1 MATRIRNLTN
11 YEKGGYREIFDVEEN
26 GNRLKLYIKSGLN
39 VYDVPLFEEVRLER
53 EEFCASK
60 LTFYVLKDD
69 LISFNQGDAVS
80 VKFDGDGLFFGY
92 VFTKSRDRENLIRV
106 VCYDQMRY
114 MKNRRTYT
122 RGRMTLAEI
131 VRKICNDNSLRIG
144 DTDKTRGLLGAVAA
158 DNVSL
163 LDVVKKA
170 CKEERRLTGERF
182 ILYDD
187 YGKLYLKN
195 EESLATDVLIDTSQ
209 AENFVY
215 TDTIDKDAYNTVE
228 LYSDVKRANVRYLT
242 TLGDKENTDRWG
254 TLILSKK
261 ATDTQTAAE
270 EAKLLL
276 DEYNRV
282 NREIVLKTV
291 KGDARFMPGC
301 SVYLKM
307 SMGDL
312 YFDGYVRVKKAVHVF
327 KNNMYSADLYLDGS
341 EVE

>member
-1 MATRIRNLTN
+1 MATKIRNLTS

-26 GNRLKLYIKSGLN
+26 GSRLKIYIKSGLN
-39 VYDVPLFEEVRLER
+39 VYDVPLFKEVRLER

-60 LTFYVLKDD
+60 LIFYVLKDSRM
-69 LISFNQGDAVS
+69 SFNQGDAVS
-80 VKFDGDGLFFGY
+80 VKLEGDGIFFGY
-92 VFTKSRDRENLIRV
+92 VFTKSRDKENLIRV

-122 RGRMTLAEI
+122 RGRMTLEEV
-131 VRKICNDNSLRIG
+131 VRRICNDNSLRMG
-144 DTDKTRGLLGAVAA
+144 DCDKTRGLLGAVAA

-170 CKEERRLTGERF
+170 CGDERRLTGERF

-195 EESLATDVLIDTSQ
+195 EENLAVDVLIDTSQ
-209 AENFVY
+209 AENYVY
-215 TDTIDKDAYNTVE
+215 TDTIDKDCYNTIE

-242 TLGDKENTDRWG
+242 TVGDDENTNRWG

-261 ATDTQTAAE
+261 VTGEQSASD

-282 NREIVLKTV
+282 NREIVLKRV
-291 KGDARFMPGC
+291 KGDTRFIPGS

-312 YFDGYVRVKKAVHVF
+312 YFDNYVRVKKAVHIF
-327 KNNMYSADLYLDGS
+327 KDNMYFTDLYLDGS